1 MCAIQRTNRFAQS
14 TRIRR
19 KRYEVTQVRAITG
32 MPAMEERT
40 TQSVPNMANKDDNA
54 AIVSRKGKARRNRKA
69 AAQRRVTPAIKSWCE
84 APLNTRNDG
93 KSTNQDDA
101 KQHQTEEQNGAAH
114 RDVAPAAS
122 PKSPQE
128 DGDDTRIRAKSP
140 NSQRWAQQAT
150 ANCVQANEDTDEDY
164 LAEIERLAAQNLSE
178 DKLKRITGN
187 HALDT
192 VTQIALQLKS
202 HCQFFA
208 NLGELL
214 PSLLS
219 LTLDESELKS
229 LRDLGTSLCSLRVLS
244 LARCGLSDL
253 DGLTAFPALRE
264 LYFNDNKV
272 ADLDPLFHHESL
284 QVLDAT
290 NNHIATLMSL
300 EVLATCRRLY
310 RIELRGNPIVSCF
323 EQAQYRR
330 LICHYATKLRVLDGF
345 HLSSAH
351 LAILISHVSFLACP
365 QAPIDELSTTLS
377 LPPPLKRSKGS
388 SLPRKRM

>member
-1 MCAIQRTNRFAQS
+1 
-14 TRIRR
+14 
-19 KRYEVTQVRAITG
+19 
-32 MPAMEERT
+32 MPAVEQRH
-40 TQSVPNMANKDDNA
+40 TQSVPNMADKDENVA
-54 AIVSRKGKARRNRKA
+54 VVSRKGKARRNRKA
-69 AAQRRVTPAIKSWCE
+69 AAQRRVTLAIKSWCE
-84 APLNTRNDG
+84 APLNTRSDD
-93 KSTNQDDA
+93 KSANQDGT
-101 KQHQTEEQNGAAH
+101 KRQQTEEQNGTAH
-114 RDVAPAAS
+114 RSVARAES

-128 DGDDTRIRAKSP
+128 DGDAARAKSP
-140 NSQRWAQQAT
+140 NRQKWAQQAT
-150 ANCVQANEDTDEDY
+150 TNHAQAKKDVDEDY

-178 DKLKRITGN
+178 DKLRRISGHRT
-187 HALDT
+187 LDS

-229 LRDLGTSLCSLRVLS
+229 LRDLGTSLHSLQVLS
-244 LARCGLSDL
+244 LARCSLSDL

-290 NNHIATLMSL
+290 NNDIATLMSL

-310 RIELRGNPIVSCF
+310 RMELRGNPIASCF

-330 LICHYATKLRVLDGF
+330 LVCHYATTLRVVDGF
-345 HLSSAH
+345 HLSSA
-351 LAILISHVSFLACP
+351 
-365 QAPIDELSTTLS
+365 
-377 LPPPLKRSKGS
+377 
-388 SLPRKRM
+388 